1 MKRLLVAAVTLAPLV
16 HPYLA
21 EASSCRGGGSSSGSS
36 DGSPGRASGSS
47 PGRASHSGASDRYYH
62 PGLSQNPRVVPQTTC
77 EDASD
82 VIGFRRCTKFGAW
95 GKNLR
100 IPRVVFEGGVVVRQF
115 GSLLDRQT
123 GSVIHG
129 NEAFAYRVLAPPRSR
144 PLDTAVL
151 STLRAGVGLPH
162 GLYTAVEVDL
172 GGLTQPGRA
181 TTEMMSTGSF
191 GNPELQQ
198 GRGFVVDSL
207 GTIGVHGVTRA
218 GGLGAE
224 LSGGLRAV
232 SYSFQ
237 SNYHLCEQATSITA
251 FAPIAEA
258 RVRGELWLSPWLT
271 AGAAVGTSVLEKH
284 SWMGAV
290 YLGVHTRA
298 FGGER

>member
-1 MKRLLVAAVTLAPLV
+1 MKRLLVAAVAAVVAAPVV
-16 HPYLA
+16 HASPA
-21 EASSCRGGGSSSGSS
+21 AASSCHGGGSNGGSSSGSNG
-36 DGSPGRASGSS
+36 GSSSSSTSGS
-47 PGRASHSGASDRYYH
+47 GEASRYSGGLYRNAS
-62 PGLSQNPRVVPQTTC
+62 VVRETAC

-82 VIGFRRCTKFGAW
+82 VIGYRRCTKFGAW

-100 IPRVVFEGGVVVRQF
+100 IPQVFIEGGGVVRQF

-129 NEAFAYRVLAPPRSR
+129 NESFAYRVLAQPRSR

-181 TTEMMSTGSF
+181 ATEMMSTGSF
-191 GNPELQQ
+191 GSPDLQQ
-198 GRGFVVDSL
+198 ERGFVVDSL
-207 GTIGVHGVTRA
+207 ATIGVHGATHA
-218 GGLGAE
+218 GGLGVE
-224 LSGGLRAV
+224 LAGGMRAV

-237 SNYHLCEQATSITA
+237 SNYHDCEQTTSITA

-271 AGAAVGTSVLEKH
+271 AGATVGTSVLEKH
-284 SWMGAV
+284 SWMGGV

>member
-1 MKRLLVAAVTLAPLV
+1 MKRLLIAAVALAPVV
-16 HPYLA
+16 HPYVA
-21 EASSCRGGGSSSGSS
+21 EASSCRGGGAGGGSSSGSS
-36 DGSPGRASGSS
+36 SGAGGGSSGHSSGEVPYYASGLY
-47 PGRASHSGASDRYYH
+47 RNVA
-62 PGLSQNPRVVPQTTC
+62 VVRETSC

-82 VIGFRRCTKFGAW
+82 VIGYRRCTKFGAW
-95 GKNLR
+95 AKNLR
-100 IPRVVFEGGVVVRQF
+100 IPHVMIEGGVVVRQF

-129 NEAFAYRVLAPPRSR
+129 NESFAYRVLAPAQGR

-172 GGLTQPGRA
+172 GGLTQPGHA
-181 TTEMMSTGSF
+181 STEMMSTGSF
-191 GNPELQQ
+191 GSPDLQQ
-198 GRGFVVDSL
+198 ERGFVVDSIA
-207 GTIGVHGVTRA
+207 TIGVHGATHA

-237 SNYHLCEQATSITA
+237 SNYHACEQATSITA

-258 RVRGELWLSPWLT
+258 RVRGELWISPWLT
-271 AGAAVGTSVLEKH
+271 AGAIVGTSVIEQH
-284 SWMGAV
+284 SWMGGV
-290 YLGVHTRA
+290 YLGVHTRS
-298 FGGER
+298 FGGGR